1 MTTEAQKKASRKWE
15 NEKAESIRLRV
26 PKGKKKT
33 IQELAEKN
41 GESINGLINRL
52 IDNEINK

>member
-26 PKGKKKT
+26 PKGKNKT